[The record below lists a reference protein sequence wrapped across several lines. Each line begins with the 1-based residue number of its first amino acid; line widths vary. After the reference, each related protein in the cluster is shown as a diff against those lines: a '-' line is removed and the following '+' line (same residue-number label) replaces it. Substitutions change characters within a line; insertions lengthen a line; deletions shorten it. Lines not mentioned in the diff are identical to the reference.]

1 VEIALADRLGELRAE
16 PVDWRFRGFPD
27 TADPTTI
34 GELAERRWN
43 ALAGDL
49 LLPIMVLK
57 ESALEHNLE
66 LMARYCRAHGVDLAP
81 HGKTPMAP
89 QLALRQLEAGA
100 WGITAA
106 TVAQVRVFRRFGIG
120 RILLANELID
130 PAGLRWVANELA
142 ADPGFDFLCL
152 ADSADA
158 VTRLAEALAGAA
170 RPLRVLVELGMAGRR
185 TGCRSVAEARKV
197 AEAVAS
203 TPALELAGVEGYE
216 GLSEDRDEVDGF
228 LRELR
233 ELAEELDRAGLFAG
247 LAEVIVSA
255 GGSAW
260 CDRVVEILGSGWNLL
275 APVRVVLRSG
285 SYLTHDSV
293 HYERVSPFGTRIPGE
308 RLQPALEAWGTV
320 LSLPEPGRAI
330 VGFGKRDVPYDLDL
344 PVPRLVRPAAG
355 NLRSVDGELAVTELN
370 DQHAFVSVADGFE
383 LAVGDLVGCGISHP
397 CTAFDK
403 WPLLPVVDDDYTVV
417 DAVRTYF

>member
-1 VEIALADRLGELRAE
+1 VEITLTDRLGEIRAE
-16 PVDWRFRGFPD
+16 PVDWRFRCFP
-27 TADPTTI
+27 TTGEPTTI
-34 GELAERRWN
+34 GELADRRWN

-49 LLPIMVLK
+49 LLPVMVLK
-57 ESALEHNLE
+57 ESAVAHNVE

-106 TVAQVRVFRRFGIG
+106 TVAQVRVFRSFGVG
-120 RILLANELID
+120 RILLANELVD
-130 PAGLRWVANELA
+130 TAGLRWVADELA
-142 ADPGFDFLCL
+142 ADPAFDFLCL
-152 ADSADA
+152 ADSAA
-158 VTRLAEALAGAA
+158 GVARMGEALARAG
-170 RPLRVLVELGMAGRR
+170 RPALVLVELGMPGRR
-185 TGCRSVAEARKV
+185 AGCRSVTEARAV

-216 GLSEDRDEVDGF
+216 GLSEDQDEVDRFLGD
-228 LRELR
+228 LRELT
-233 ELAEELDRAGLFAG
+233 EELDAVGLFAG
-247 LAEVIVSA
+247 RGEIVVSA

-260 CDRVVEILGSGWNLL
+260 LDRVVEILGGGWRLS
-275 APVRVVLRSG
+275 APLRIVLRCG

-293 HYERVSPFGTRIPGE
+293 HYERISPFGTRIPGE
-308 RLQPALEAWGTV
+308 RLRPALEAWGAV
-320 LSLPEPGRAI
+320 LSRPEPGRAI

-344 PVPRLVRPAAG
+344 PLPRLVRSAAG
-355 NLRSVDGELAVTELN
+355 ELRSVAGELTVTELN

-383 LAVGDLVGCGISHP
+383 LTVGDLVGCGISHP
-397 CTAFDK
+397 CTAFDR

>member
-1 VEIALADRLGELRAE
+1 MEVTRTDTLSELLAE
-16 PVDWRFRGFPD
+16 PIDWRFRCFPA
-27 TADPTTI
+27 TREPASI
-34 GELAERRWN
+34 GELADRRWN
-43 ALAGDL
+43 VLAGDF
-49 LLPIMVLK
+49 LLPVVVLK
-57 ESALEHNLE
+57 ESALAHNVE

-81 HGKTPMAP
+81 HGKTAMAP

-106 TVAQVRVFRRFGIG
+106 TVAQARVFRSFGIG
-120 RILLANELID
+120 RILLANELVD
-130 PAGLRWVANELA
+130 RAGLRWVAKELA
-142 ADPGFDFLCL
+142 ADPAFDFLCL
-152 ADSADA
+152 ADSAA
-158 VTRLAEALAGAA
+158 GVARLGDALAGTP
-170 RPLRVLVELGMAGRR
+170 RPARVLVELGMPGRR
-185 TGCRSVAEARKV
+185 AGCRSIAEARTV
-197 AEAVAS
+197 AEAVAR

-216 GLSEDRDEVDGF
+216 GLSEDRDEVDRF
-228 LRELR
+228 LGNLR
-233 ELAEELDRAGLFAG
+233 ELAEELDGAGLFAG
-247 LAEVIVSA
+247 RAEIVVSA

-260 CDRVVEILGSGWNLL
+260 LDRVVEILGGGWRLA

-308 RLQPALEAWGTV
+308 RLRPALEAWGAV
-320 LSLPEPGRAI
+320 LSRPEPGRAI

-344 PVPRLVRPAAG
+344 PLPRLVRSADG
-355 NLRSVDGELAVTELN
+355 ELRSVDGELTVIELN

-383 LAVGDLVGCGISHP
+383 VAVGDLVGCGISHP

>member
-1 VEIALADRLGELRAE
+1 MEITLTDRLGELRAE
-16 PVDWRFRGFPD
+16 PIDWRFRGFSATGEP
-27 TADPTTI
+27 ATI
-34 GELAERRWN
+34 GELAARRWN

-49 LLPIMVLK
+49 LLPVMVLK
-57 ESALEHNLE
+57 ESALAHNLE
-66 LMARYCRAHGVDLAP
+66 LMAGYCREHGVDLAP

-106 TVAQVRVFRRFGIG
+106 TVAQVRVFRAFGIG
-120 RILLANELID
+120 RILLANELVD

-142 ADPGFDFLCL
+142 ADPAFDFLCL
-152 ADSADA
+152 ADSAA
-158 VTRLAEALAGAA
+158 GVARLGEALAGAA
-170 RPLRVLVELGMAGRR
+170 RPPRVLVELGMPGRR
-185 TGCRSVAEARKV
+185 AGCRSVAEARAV
-197 AEAVAS
+197 AEAVARA
-203 TPALELAGVEGYE
+203 PALELAGVEGYE
-216 GLSEDRDEVDGF
+216 GLSDDRDEVDRF
-228 LRELR
+228 LGNLR
-233 ELAEELDRAGLFAG
+233 ELAEELDAAGLFTG
-247 LAEVIVSA
+247 RAEIVVSA

-260 CDRVVEILGSGWNLL
+260 FDRVVEILGGGWHLS
-275 APVRVVLRSG
+275 APVRIVLRSG

-293 HYERVSPFGTRIPGE
+293 HYERASPFGTRVPGE
-308 RLQPALEAWGTV
+308 RLRPALEAWGAV
-320 LSLPEPGRAI
+320 LSRPEPGRAI

-344 PVPRLVRPAAG
+344 PVPRLVRSSAG
-355 NLRSVDGELAVTELN
+355 ELRSVDGELTVTELN

>member
-1 VEIALADRLGELRAE
+1 MEITLTDRLDELRAE
-16 PVDWRFRGFPD
+16 PVDWRFRGFAATGYP
-27 TADPTTI
+27 ATI

-57 ESALEHNLE
+57 ESALAHNLE

-106 TVAQVRVFRRFGIG
+106 TVAQARVFRRFGIG
-120 RILLANELID
+120 RILLANELVD
-130 PAGLRWVANELA
+130 PGALRWVADELA
-142 ADPGFDFLCL
+142 ADPSFDFLCL
-152 ADSADA
+152 VDSAA
-158 VTRLAEALAGAA
+158 GVARLGEALGGAA
-170 RPLRVLVELGMAGRR
+170 RPPRVLVELGLAGRR
-185 TGCRSVAEARKV
+185 TGCRSAAEARAV
-197 AEAVAS
+197 AEAVAGS
-203 TPALELAGVEGYE
+203 PVLELAGVEGYE
-216 GLSEDRDEVDGF
+216 GVSEDRDEVDRF
-228 LRELR
+228 LADLR
-233 ELAEELDRAGLFAG
+233 ELAEELDGAGLFAG
-247 LAEVIVSA
+247 RAEIVVSA

-260 CDRVVEILGSGWNLL
+260 CDRVVEILGRGWNLS

-285 SYLTHDSV
+285 SYLTHDSI
-293 HYERVSPFGTRIPGE
+293 HYERVSPFGTRIPGD
-308 RLQPALEAWGTV
+308 RLRPALEAWGAV
-320 LSLPEPGRAI
+320 LSRPEPGRAI

-344 PVPRLVRPAAG
+344 PLPQLVRSAAG
-355 NLRSVDGELAVTELN
+355 ELRSVDGELTVTELN

>member
-1 VEIALADRLGELRAE
+1 MEITLTDRLGELRAE
-16 PVDWRFRGFPD
+16 PIDWRFRGFPA
-27 TADPTTI
+27 TGEPATI
-34 GELAERRWN
+34 GELAGRGWN

-49 LLPIMVLK
+49 VLPVMVLK
-57 ESALEHNLE
+57 ESALAHNVR

-106 TVAQVRVFRRFGIG
+106 TVAQVRVFRSFGIG
-120 RILLANELID
+120 RILLANELVD
-130 PAGLRWVANELA
+130 PAGLRWVASELA
-142 ADPGFDFLCL
+142 ADPAFDLLCL
-152 ADSADA
+152 ADSEAGVA
-158 VTRLAEALAGAA
+158 RLGEALAGAA
-170 RPLRVLVELGMAGRR
+170 RPLRVLVELGMPGRR
-185 TGCRSVAEARKV
+185 AGCRSVAGAK
-197 AEAVAS
+197 AVADAVAG

-228 LRELR
+228 LGNLR
-233 ELAEELDRAGLFAG
+233 ELADELDAAGLFAG
-247 LAEVIVSA
+247 SAEIVVSA

-260 CDRVVEILGSGWNLL
+260 FDRVVEILGGGWRLS
-275 APVRVVLRSG
+275 APVRVVLRCG

-308 RLQPALEAWGTV
+308 RLRPALEAWGAV
-320 LSLPEPGRAI
+320 LSRPEPGRAI

-344 PVPRLVRPAAG
+344 PLPRLVRSAAG
-355 NLRSVDGELAVTELN
+355 ELRSVDGELTVTELN

>member
-1 VEIALADRLGELRAE
+1 VETTLAERLGELRAE
-16 PVDWRFRGFPD
+16 AIDWRFRGFPA
-27 TADPTTI
+27 TGEPATI
-34 GELAERRWN
+34 GTLADRHWN

-57 ESALEHNLE
+57 ESALAHNIE
-66 LMARYCRAHGVDLAP
+66 LMARYCTTHGVDLAP

-106 TVAQVRVFRRFGIG
+106 TVAQVRVFRSFGVG
-120 RILLANELID
+120 RILLANELVD
-130 PAGLRWVANELA
+130 PAGLRWVANELS
-142 ADPGFDFLCL
+142 ADPAFDFLCL
-152 ADSADA
+152 ADSAAA
-158 VTRLAEALAGAA
+158 VARLDEGLADAA
-170 RPLRVLVELGMAGRR
+170 RPPRVLVELGLPGRR
-185 TGCRSVAEARKV
+185 TGSRSVAEARAV
-197 AEAVAS
+197 AEAIAG

-216 GLSEDRDEVDGF
+216 GLSDDQDEVDRF
-228 LRELR
+228 LGHLR
-233 ELAEELDRAGLFAG
+233 ELAEELDAAGLFAG
-247 LAEVIVSA
+247 RDEIVVSA

-260 CDRVVEILGSGWNLL
+260 FDRVVEILGGGWQLS

-285 SYLTHDSV
+285 SYVTHDSV

-308 RLQPALEAWGTV
+308 RLRPALEAWGAV
-320 LSLPEPGRAI
+320 LSRPERRLAI

-344 PVPRLVRPAAG
+344 PLPRLVRSAAG
-355 NLRSVDGELAVTELN
+355 ALRSVDGALTVTELN

>member
-1 VEIALADRLGELRAE
+1 VETTLAERLGELRAE
-16 PVDWRFRGFPD
+16 AIDWRFRGFPA
-27 TADPTTI
+27 TGEPATI
-34 GELAERRWN
+34 GTLADRHWN

-57 ESALEHNLE
+57 ESALAHNIE
-66 LMARYCRAHGVDLAP
+66 LMARYCTTHGVDLAP

-106 TVAQVRVFRRFGIG
+106 TVAQVRVFRSFGVG
-120 RILLANELID
+120 RILLANELVD
-130 PAGLRWVANELA
+130 PAGLRWVANELSS
-142 ADPGFDFLCL
+142 DPAFDFLCL
-152 ADSADA
+152 ADSAAA
-158 VTRLAEALAGAA
+158 VARLGEGLADAA
-170 RPLRVLVELGMAGRR
+170 RPPRVLVELGLPGRR
-185 TGCRSVAEARKV
+185 AGSRSVADARAV
-197 AEAVAS
+197 AEAIAG

-216 GLSEDRDEVDGF
+216 GLSDDQEEVDRF
-228 LRELR
+228 LGNLR
-233 ELAEELDRAGLFAG
+233 ELAEELDAAGLFAG
-247 LAEVIVSA
+247 DEIVVSA

-260 CDRVVEILGSGWNLL
+260 VDRVVEILGGGWQLS

-285 SYLTHDSV
+285 SYVTHDSV

-308 RLQPALEAWGTV
+308 RLRPALEAWGAV
-320 LSLPEPGRAI
+320 LSRPERGLAI

-344 PVPRLVRPAAG
+344 PLPRLVRSAAG
-355 NLRSVDGELAVTELN
+355 ALRSVDGDLTVTELN

-403 WPLLPVVDDDYTVV
+403 WTLLPVVDDDYTVV

>member
-1 VEIALADRLGELRAE
+1 VEITLTDRLGEIRAE
-16 PVDWRFRGFPD
+16 PVDWRFRCFPA
-27 TADPTTI
+27 TGERTTI
-34 GELAERRWN
+34 GELADRRWN
-43 ALAGDL
+43 ALTGDL
-49 LLPIMVLK
+49 LLPVMVLK
-57 ESALEHNLE
+57 ESALAHNVE

-106 TVAQVRVFRRFGIG
+106 TVAQVRVFRSFGVG
-120 RILLANELID
+120 RILLANELVD
-130 PAGLRWVANELA
+130 TAGLRWVADELA
-142 ADPGFDFLCL
+142 ADPAFDFLCL
-152 ADSADA
+152 ADSAA
-158 VTRLAEALAGAA
+158 GVARMGEALARAG
-170 RPLRVLVELGMAGRR
+170 RPALVLVELGMPGRR
-185 TGCRSVAEARKV
+185 AGCRSVTEARAV

-216 GLSEDRDEVDGF
+216 GLSEDQDEVDRFLGD
-228 LRELR
+228 LRELT
-233 ELAEELDRAGLFAG
+233 EELDGAGLFAG
-247 LAEVIVSA
+247 RGEIVVSA

-260 CDRVVEILGSGWNLL
+260 LDRVVEILGGGWRLS

-293 HYERVSPFGTRIPGE
+293 HYERISPFGTRIPGE
-308 RLQPALEAWGTV
+308 RLCPALEAWGAV

-344 PVPRLVRPAAG
+344 PLPRLMRSAAG
-355 NLRSVDGELAVTELN
+355 ELRSVDGELTVTELN